1 MAWLHGNDP
10 VQLLSKNVVLYD
22 LAQIRGTSALLRRI
36 PENIGGVYAWYRR
49 FELEPNAR
57 HDPEAFVKSLLD
69 EICKAHCAPR
79 ETRLPPSHRI
89 MLQSETSFSK
99 GDALKELAA
108 DPSFRQLLFMLLEN
122 SLLFQQPLYIG
133 KATNLH
139 SRIQSHLR
147 EGGILRERLTAAG
160 HNINRCKLLLIHTS
174 YTISNLAPED
184 ADEKEEFDNQGSEDC
199 EFSEFASERLVED
212 ILSRLFIPSF
222 TLRYG

>member
-1 MAWLHGNDP
+1 
-10 VQLLSKNVVLYD
+10 
-22 LAQIRGTSALLRRI
+22 
-36 PENIGGVYAWYRR
+36 
-49 FELEPNAR
+49 
-57 HDPEAFVKSLLD
+57 
-69 EICKAHCAPR
+69 
-79 ETRLPPSHRI
+79 

-174 YTISNLAPED
+174 HSISSLAPED
-184 ADEKEEFDNQGSEDC
+184 VDEKEEFDSQGSEDC

>member
-1 MAWLHGNDP
+1 MAWLYGNDL

-22 LAQIRGTSALLRRI
+22 LAQIRGTNALLRRI
-36 PENIGGVYAWYRR
+36 PRYVGGVYAWYRR
-49 FELEPNAR
+49 FELEPTAR
-57 HDPEAFVKSLLD
+57 HDPEVFINSILD
-69 EICKAHCAPR
+69 ELCKVHCAPR
-79 ETRLPPSHRI
+79 ETKLPPSHRI

-99 GDALKELAA
+99 GSVLKEFAV
-108 DPSFRQLLFMLLEN
+108 DPSFRQLIFMLLEN

-147 EGGILRERLTAAG
+147 EGGILRERLATAG
-160 HNINRCKLLLIHTS
+160 HNINRCKLLLINTS
-174 YTISNLAPED
+174 YSTSSLTLDDSNEED
-184 ADEKEEFDNQGSEDC
+184 EFDSEVSEDC
-199 EFSEFASERLVED
+199 EFSEFESERLVED